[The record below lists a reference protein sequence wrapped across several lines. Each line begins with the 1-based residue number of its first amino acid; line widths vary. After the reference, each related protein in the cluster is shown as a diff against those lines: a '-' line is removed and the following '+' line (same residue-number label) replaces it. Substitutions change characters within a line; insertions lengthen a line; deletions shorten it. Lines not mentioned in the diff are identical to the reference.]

1 MNRFF
6 WCSFGDEITICE
18 KIYPDRNAYAIVGS
32 DEVFEASE
40 LVIGTEIS
48 FSKTGLLS
56 ALNDV
61 K

>member
-1 MNRFF
+1 MNKFF

-18 KIYPDRNAYAIVGS
+18 KIYPDRMAYAIVGS
-32 DEVFEASE
+32 DEVFEAHE
-40 LVIGTEIS
+40 LVIGAEIP
-48 FSKTGLLS
+48 FSRTGFLA